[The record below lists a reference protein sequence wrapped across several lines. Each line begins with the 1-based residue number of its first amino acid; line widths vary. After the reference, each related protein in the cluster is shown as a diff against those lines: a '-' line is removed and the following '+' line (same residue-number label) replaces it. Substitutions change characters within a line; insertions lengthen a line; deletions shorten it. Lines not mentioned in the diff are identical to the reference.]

1 MSSEVIL
8 NQKKEIV
15 KEIADKMKNAQSFVL
30 IDYKGITVEQATTLR
45 EKARNAGIDYKV
57 YKNTFMRFAAKESGY
72 DELVD
77 ILAGP
82 TAVVFCEND
91 AIAPAKLVYDFVKE
105 RKLNILAFKGG
116 VIDKTITGVEEIT
129 AIAQLPSKDQLI
141 AKILGSIN
149 SPIANLVY
157 TFEAIRKQKEEQSA

>member
-1 MSSEVIL
+1 MSSEAIL
-8 NQKKEIV
+8 NSKKEIV
-15 KEIADKMKNAQSFVL
+15 KEIADKMKNSQSFVL
-30 IDYKGITVEQATTLR
+30 VDYKGITVEQATALR
-45 EKARNAGIDYKV
+45 EKAREAGIEYKV
-57 YKNTFMRFAAKESGY
+57 YKNTFMRFAAKDSGY
-72 DELVD
+72 EELQP
-77 ILAGP
+77 ILEGP

-91 AIAPAKLVYDFVKE
+91 AIAPAKLIFDFVKE
-105 RKLNILAFKGG
+105 RKLTVLAFKGG
-116 VIDKTITGVEEIT
+116 VIDKSITSVDEIT